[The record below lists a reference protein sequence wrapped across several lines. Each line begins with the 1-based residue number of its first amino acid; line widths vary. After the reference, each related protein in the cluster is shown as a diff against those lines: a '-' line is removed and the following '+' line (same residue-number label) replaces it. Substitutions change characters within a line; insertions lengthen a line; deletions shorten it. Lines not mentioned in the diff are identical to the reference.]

1 MQIKDQKHKNNINLT
16 KSKRITASTRGVT
29 SGTNARVNTFDNRGM
44 QAAAQQQQQRIM
56 EQVPAPTKI
65 MN

>member
-1 MQIKDQKHKNNINLT
+1 MQIKDQKHKNNNINLT

-44 QAAAQQQQQRIM
+44 
-56 EQVPAPTKI
+56 
-65 MN
+65 

>member
-56 EQVPAPTKI
+56 EQAPASVKV

>member
-1 MQIKDQKHKNNINLT
+1 MQIKDHKHKNNINLT

-44 QAAAQQQQQRIM
+44 QAAAQQQQ
-56 EQVPAPTKI
+56 
-65 MN
+65 

>member
-29 SGTNARVNTFDNRGM
+29 SWTNARVNTFDNRCM

-56 EQVPAPTKI
+56 EQAPAAVKI

>member
-56 EQVPAPTKI
+56 EQAPAAVKI